1 MLNISTN
8 DKNYVKNHLM
18 NNNKLLVVEDDPGL
32 QSQIRWCFENYD
44 VLLAD
49 DRISAI
55 EQVKKNRPAV
65 VTLDLG
71 LPPHEDNPSEGFATL
86 EQILEIDPNIKVIVV
101 TGQEEREN
109 AVKAIGLGAYDFYSK
124 PFEPEIIGLIVNRA
138 FRLLELED
146 ENQRLQTSHIH
157 EPFAGVIACSS
168 QMQGVCK
175 AVEKVAPS
183 DATVLLLG
191 ESGTGK
197 ELCARGLHTLGS
209 NSAGNFVA
217 INCAAIPDT
226 LLESELFG
234 YEKGA
239 FTGANK
245 QTIGKIEYADGGT
258 LFLDEMGDLPYTLQ
272 AKLLR
277 FLQERVVER
286 VGGHEPIP
294 VNVRVVCATHQN
306 LREKI
311 EKSEFREDLFY
322 RISEIPLEI
331 PPLRDREG
339 DIIVLARFFFE
350 KFNEDHGRK
359 LRGFTKDALSSMESY
374 SWPGNVRELQ
384 NRIKRAVIMTDG
396 KQLSASDLELDRTAS
411 ETMNFNLRDIRE
423 KVERQAI
430 LRALSHASG
439 KVAPAAELLGVSRPT
454 LYDLIKKLSITV

>member
-1 MLNISTN
+1 MI
-8 DKNYVKNHLM
+8 
-18 NNNKLLVVEDDPGL
+18 NNKLLVVEDDPGL

-49 DRISAI
+49 DRVSAI
-55 EQVKKNRPAV
+55 EQVKKNKPAV

-86 EQILEIDPNIKVIVV
+86 EQILEVDPNIKVIVV

-146 ENQRLQTSHIH
+146 ENLRLQANGIH
-157 EPFAGVIACSS
+157 EPFAGVIACSP

-245 QTIGKIEYADGGT
+245 QTIGKIEYANGGT

-286 VGGHEPIP
+286 VGGHAPIP
-294 VNVRVVCATHQN
+294 VDVRVVCATHQN

-311 EKSEFREDLFY
+311 EKGEFREDLFY

-359 LRGFTKDALSSMESY
+359 LRGFTKDALSAMESY

-396 KQLSASDLELDRTAS
+396 KQLSSMDLELDRAAS
-411 ETMNFNLRDIRE
+411 ETMNFNLREIRE

-430 LRALSHASG
+430 LRALSHVNG

-454 LYDLIKKLSITV
+454 LYDLIKKLNITV

>member
-1 MLNISTN
+1 M
-8 DKNYVKNHLM
+8 
-18 NNNKLLVVEDDPGL
+18 NNKLLVIEDDPGL

-44 VLLAD
+44 VLLAN
-49 DRISAI
+49 DRKSAI
-55 EQVKKNRPAV
+55 EQVQKNKPAV

-71 LPPHEDNPSEGFATL
+71 LPPHEDDPSEGFATL
-86 EQILEIDPNIKVIVV
+86 EQILEIDPDIKVIVV
-101 TGQEEREN
+101 TGQEEHEN

-124 PFEPEIIGLIVNRA
+124 PFEVEIISVIVNRA
-138 FRLLELED
+138 FRLLDLEG
-146 ENQRLQTSHIH
+146 ENLRLQSNTLSLESFEGI
-157 EPFAGVIACSS
+157 IACSP
-168 QMQGVCK
+168 QMQSLCK
-175 AVEKVAPS
+175 AIEKVAPS

-197 ELCARGLHTLGS
+197 ELCAKGLHTLGS
-209 NSAGNFVA
+209 NSKGNFIA
-217 INCAAIPDT
+217 INCAAIPET

-245 QTIGKIEYADGGT
+245 QTRGKIEYAHNGT
-258 LFLDEMGDLPYTLQ
+258 LFLDEMGDLPFALQ

-311 EKSEFREDLFY
+311 ENGSFREDLFY

-331 PPLRDREG
+331 PPLRVREG
-339 DIIVLARFFFE
+339 DIIILARYFFE
-350 KFNEDHGRK
+350 QYNEAHGRK
-359 LRGFTKDALSSMESY
+359 LRGFSKDALGAMESY

-396 KQLSASDLELDRTAS
+396 KQVSSKDLELDSTSS

-423 KVERQAI
+423 KVERQTI
-430 LRALSHASG
+430 LRALSHVNG
-439 KVAPAAELLGVSRPT
+439 KVAPAAELLCVSRPT
-454 LYDLIKKLSITV
+454 LYDLLKKLNITV